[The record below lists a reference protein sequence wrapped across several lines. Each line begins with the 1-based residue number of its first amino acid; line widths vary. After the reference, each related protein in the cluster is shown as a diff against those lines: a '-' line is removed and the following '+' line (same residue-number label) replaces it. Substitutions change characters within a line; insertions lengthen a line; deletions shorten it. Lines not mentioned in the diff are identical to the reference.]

1 MTMIEQQSRR
11 RQCGLYLTFIIAP
24 VLVPFESGDASCR
37 CNSASKSLSP
47 KIPLSWLVA
56 MIGSLFPFTG

>member
-1 MTMIEQQSRR
+1 MDDDDRTVPPMWFVY
-11 RQCGLYLTFIIAP
+11 CTFIIAP